1 MTRMKLRPLTILG
14 VVILLVAAG
23 GAAALYLTQK
33 RDVTT
38 SSEEARRVYREAI
51 ENERRYYFR
60 EARIGFAR
68 ALELDDEFAMA
79 MVGLAR
85 QAEREQ
91 ALALLRRAEK
101 LKPRLTDRE
110 RRLID
115 LSLAARNGK
124 TEQAET
130 IALAILKDY
139 PDDFRATSYCAAR
152 QLERG
157 DTAKAVALFKRLLEV
172 DPNSAEAYNLLGYYH
187 AYRGEIEQGIE
198 YLKKYQ
204 FMSPDQA
211 NPHDSLGEVLAYSG
225 RYDEAITNLE
235 QALKVKPD
243 FFASYAHLAVAY
255 TGKGDYKRAR
265 EMWMQQGANADND
278 NERYTALMLALVTAV
293 EAKDKAAIAELTP
306 EIAKLTE
313 KKDLSNGKHGLAC
326 LLALSKGNGAEAE
339 AQLAALKPKLHAK
352 YDENFARVGRK
363 PYFDS
368 WNYMMASAK
377 RMQGKNDE
385 AIVLLEEM
393 IDPPNPWA
401 SFPERQWIYD
411 ARAELASILAE
422 RGELERAEKLLA
434 ENHKWNPSWAPA
446 REAELTVAR
455 LRREK
460 VLAAAK

>member
-1 MTRMKLRPLTILG
+1 MKLRPLTVLG
-14 VVILLVAAG
+14 VLVLLLAAG
-23 GAAALYLTQK
+23 GAAALYLSQK
-33 RDVTT
+33 REVTT
-38 SSEEARRVYREAI
+38 SSDEARRVYREAV

-79 MVGLAR
+79 MVGMAR

-124 TEQAET
+124 TDEAEK
-130 IALAILKDY
+130 IALGILDDY
-139 PDDFRATSYCAAR
+139 PEDFRATSYCAAR
-152 QLERG
+152 QVERG
-157 DTAKAVALFKRLLEV
+157 DMDSAVALFKRLLEV

-187 AYRGEIEQGIE
+187 AYRGELEQGIE

-225 RYDEAITNLE
+225 RYDEAIQALE

-265 EMWMQQGANADND
+265 EMWMQQAENAEND
-278 NERYTALMLALVTAV
+278 NERYTALMLALVTAL
-293 EAKDKAAIAELTP
+293 EARDRAAIDLLAP
-306 EIAKLTE
+306 QIAKLTE
-313 KKDLSNGKHGLAC
+313 KNKDLANGKHALAA
-326 LLALSKGNGAEAE
+326 LLALSKGRGAEAE
-339 AQLAALKPKLHAK
+339 AELAALKPKLHEK
-352 YDENFARVGRK
+352 YDELIRRVGRK

-368 WNYMMASAK
+368 WNFMMAHAK

-385 AIVLLEEM
+385 AIALLEEM
-393 IDPPNPWA
+393 IDPPTPWA

-411 ARAELASILAE
+411 ARAELATILAE
-422 RGELERAEKLLA
+422 RGELDRAEKLLA

>member
-1 MTRMKLRPLTILG
+1 MSRMKLRPLSILA
-14 VVILLVAAG
+14 VVVLLVAAG

-38 SSEEARRVYREAI
+38 SSEEARRVYREAV

-110 RRLID
+110 RRLVD

-124 TEQAET
+124 TEQAEA
-130 IALAILKDY
+130 IALGILEDY

-225 RYDEAITNLE
+225 RYDEAIQNLE

-265 EMWMQQGANADND
+265 EMWMQQAANADND
-278 NERYTALMLALVTAV
+278 NERYTALMLSLVTAV
-293 EAKDKAAIAELTP
+293 EAKDKAAITELTP
-306 EIAKLTE
+306 QIAKLTE
-313 KKDLSNGKHGLAC
+313 KKELANGKHALAA
-326 LLALSKGNGAEAE
+326 LLALSKGRGAEAE
-339 AQLAALKPKLHAK
+339 AELAALKPKLHAK
-352 YDENFARVGRK
+352 YDELIVRAGRK

-368 WNYMMASAK
+368 WNYMMAAAK

-401 SFPERQWIYD
+401 SFPERQWIHD